1 MKVLKTRWY
10 LWGLHFKI
18 LHNFVVISHVLNMK
32 VPSQVMKIK
41 RKIFWQKIN
50 NQLLFLCFIWYW
62 KCWWC
67 QIGLTILYK
76 KKNQDIVIVIKFLN
90 ATRKDR
96 KIWGKLDENLC
107 WMMFP
112 HFVIHMLFWFPS
124 WTNLIFLK
132 SQSVSLRVF
141 VIHTTCILKPFLLS
155 LMWTSRS

>member
-41 RKIFWQKIN
+41 RKIFWQKN
-50 NQLLFLCFIWYW
+50 KQSTFVFMLHL
-62 KCWWC
+62 
-67 QIGLTILYK
+67 ILK
-76 KKNQDIVIVIKFLN
+76 VLVMSNWSHNIVQKKNQDIVIVIKFLN